1 MNENK
6 GVYLTMRDDRNNSDI
21 TTEDLSEE
29 QWWLI
34 LLSLVTDVPVKEWNE
49 FAHDLYIRIVFHHH
63 IKLLML

>member
-49 FAHDLYIRIVFHHH
+49 FAYDLYIRIVFHHH